1 MPFAIHLTQSA
12 QVWASTG
19 RQTRCSILATKVRYI
34 MAMALF
40 LMYIGLKNLVL
51 DLILAL
57 QTFPTARLLPSPNN
71 RGTLF
76 GDLSRFNAVVDSCKW
91 VRNQQKSPFLFVFRA
106 ETKVTKRESH
116 KWPSKAI
123 QIKQQ
128 PQADRYHKPYHR
140 RGR

>member
-19 RQTRCSILATKVRYI
+19 RQTRCSILATKVRYL

-40 LMYIGLKNLVL
+40 LTYIGLKNLVL

-57 QTFPTARLLPSPNN
+57 QTLPTARLLPSPNN

-76 GDLSRFNAVVDSCKW
+76 GDLLRLPMDYHPRKRQDSGEDKPPSRLV
-91 VRNQQKSPFLFVFRA
+91 
-106 ETKVTKRESH
+106 
-116 KWPSKAI
+116 
-123 QIKQQ
+123 
-128 PQADRYHKPYHR
+128 
-140 RGR
+140 